1 MPTAFEKKSS
11 TLIFYTLE
19 SLLISL
25 YPLFALLW
33 LIGIVPLSNTLA
45 VLGINVLLIGGY
57 YALYKFSSDKSW
69 GKYALVLGCFAAGD
83 ILFLFIPSTLI
94 WVAVF
99 IYMTLSLIYLSRSV
113 VVTGGIA
120 GAVSLTV
127 QLFLNPYVPAY
138 GAFDYVVMY
147 VVIVM
152 VGVANYAVCTVGR
165 NMLEESARQK
175 GRIEELLGE
184 VERSATELKTFGESV
199 AAGTGETS
207 RIAEDTA
214 ASFEEISKGIEVQ
227 AQSIQEINEAMIRS
241 GDGIELIGR
250 ETEQMN
256 ELSLSTTRLTE
267 EGGRKAEELRG
278 DMSLVRG
285 SMSETAS
292 QVQLLNRYAEE
303 AQAILTAISEIA
315 NQTNL
320 LSLNASIEAAR
331 AGEHGRGFAVVAG
344 EIRSLSGN
352 VQSSAQDIAGL
363 LQQIRSQTGIVSDA
377 VRGNQSALEGLERR
391 TYETGD
397 LFEQITQDANHV
409 LDKSSEIRQ
418 NIGKLQEFNGGIAV
432 QVGDFSAASQQ
443 TSASVELAVSGV
455 YRQRDSIR
463 GISDS
468 VTRLEAMIDALRG
481 LTERTETEG
490 GEAPDTER
498 TA

>member
-1 MPTAFEKKSS
+1 MPTKFEKQASK
-11 TLIFYTLE
+11 LIFYTLE
-19 SLLISL
+19 SLLFSL

-33 LIGIVPLSNTLA
+33 LIGLVPLSSTLA
-45 VLGINVLLIGGY
+45 ILGINVLLIIGY
-57 YALYKFSSDKSW
+57 YALYKASADRSW
-69 GKYALVLGCFAAGD
+69 GKFALVMGCFVAGD
-83 ILFLFIPSTLI
+83 ILFLFIPSTVI
-94 WVAVF
+94 WVPIF

-113 VVTGGIA
+113 VVAGGIA
-120 GAVSLTV
+120 GLLSLTF
-127 QLFLNPYVPAY
+127 QLLLNPHIPAY
-138 GAFDYVVMY
+138 DAFDVVVIY

-152 VGVANYAVCTVGR
+152 VGVANFAVCTIGR
-165 NMLEESARQK
+165 GMLEESARQK
-175 GRIEELLGE
+175 NTIEQLLGE
-184 VERSATELKTFGESV
+184 VERSASELKTFGESV
-199 AAGTGETS
+199 ASGADETF
-207 RIAEDTA
+207 RIAEDAA
-214 ASFEEISKGIEVQ
+214 ASFDEISKGIEVQ

-267 EGGRKAEELRG
+267 EGGRKAEALRG

-363 LQQIRSQTGIVSDA
+363 LEQIRSQTGIVSDA

-455 YRQRDSIR
+455 YRQRDSIQQIA
-463 GISDS
+463 GS
-468 VTRLEAMIDALRG
+468 VTRLDAMIDALRE
-481 LTERTETEG
+481 LTERTETED
-490 GEAPDTER
+490 GEAPGAER
-498 TA
+498 IA